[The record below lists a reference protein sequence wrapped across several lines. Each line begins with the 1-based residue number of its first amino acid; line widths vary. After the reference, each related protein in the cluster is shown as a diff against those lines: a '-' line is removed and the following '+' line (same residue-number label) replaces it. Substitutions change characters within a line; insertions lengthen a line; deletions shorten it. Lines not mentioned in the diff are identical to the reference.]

1 MKFQAQRM
9 SLIESTD
16 GLIARAVQEAML
28 QVHAKFMALRKRVNK
43 SWVDSS
49 SSELAS
55 IMITGKNLM

>member
-1 MKFQAQRM
+1 MKFQAQRR
-9 SLIESTD
+9 SLIDCTD
-16 GLIARAVQEAML
+16 GITVQEAML